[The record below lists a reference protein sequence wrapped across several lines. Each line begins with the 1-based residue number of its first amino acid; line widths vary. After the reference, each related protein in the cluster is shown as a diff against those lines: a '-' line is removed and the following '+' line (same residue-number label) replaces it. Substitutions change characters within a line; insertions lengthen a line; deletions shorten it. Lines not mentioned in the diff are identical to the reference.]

1 MSTHHPTTEKLN
13 LLGAAMI
20 TATAAHGL
28 FCLATLPGLI
38 NTPTLGFIA
47 TAVKLAGVTWSL
59 AGIAAAGY
67 AAFQSAAVLN
77 GRSLAAARKA
87 AVATLILPL
96 IGLTGGVTAFAL
108 LPIGAVAFFLFRS
121 ADWQSAFADHAV
133 LEAAAEPIE
142 LNYLHEERQ
151 DLAA

>member
-1 MSTHHPTTEKLN
+1 MSTQHPTTEKLN
-13 LLGAAMI
+13 LLGAAMM

-28 FCLATLPGLI
+28 FCLATLPGLL
-38 NTPTLGFIA
+38 NAPTAGFIA
-47 TAVKLAGVTWSL
+47 MALKLAGVTWTV
-59 AGIAAAGY
+59 AGVAAACY
-67 AAFQSAAVLN
+67 VAFQSMAIFN
-77 GRSLAAARKA
+77 GRSLARARNA

-108 LPIGAVAFFLFRS
+108 LPIGALAYFLFRS

-142 LNYLHEERQ
+142 LSYLHDERE